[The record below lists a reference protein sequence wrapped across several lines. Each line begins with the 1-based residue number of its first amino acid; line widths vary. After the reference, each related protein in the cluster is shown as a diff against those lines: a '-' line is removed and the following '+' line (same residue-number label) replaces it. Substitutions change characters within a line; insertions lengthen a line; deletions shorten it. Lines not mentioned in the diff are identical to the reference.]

1 MNVEKKIGINFC
13 VSERF
18 AKLFQERDANTV
30 NTLKKAVWDAFVK
43 FVTENGI
50 DPNRYDI
57 ESTACLPSEEGE
69 YWNITVKF
77 APKHDKELY
86 R

>member
-1 MNVEKKIGINFC
+1 MSPEGKIGINVG

-18 AKLFQERDANTV
+18 AKLFQEKDAKV
-30 NTLKKAVWDAFVK
+30 VGALEKAVWDAFMK
-43 FVTENGI
+43 FVTENRI
-50 DPNRYDI
+50 DPDRYDI
-57 ESTACLPSEEGE
+57 ESTTCLPSEEGE